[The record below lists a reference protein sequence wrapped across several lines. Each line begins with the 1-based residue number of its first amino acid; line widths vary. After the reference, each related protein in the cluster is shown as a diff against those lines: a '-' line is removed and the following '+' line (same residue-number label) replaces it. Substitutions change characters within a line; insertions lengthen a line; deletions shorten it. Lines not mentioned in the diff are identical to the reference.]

1 MTETLQIIVF
11 PLLAYLIGSIS
22 SAILISKVM
31 NLPDPR
37 KIGSGNPGA
46 TNVLRSGNK
55 NAAFLTLLCDLLKGF
70 IPVALTSLTSNSP
83 AVLSLVAIAAF
94 MGHLYPVYY
103 GFKGGKGVATAIG
116 IFLGLNIYIFVAFA
130 LTWMAAA
137 FLSRMSSFAA
147 LAASAI
153 ALVSSILFWQN
164 LPVVGAIFVIVA
176 FIFLKHRSNIERI
189 VAGTES
195 KIGEKTE

>member
-1 MTETLQIIVF
+1 MTETLQIILF

-31 NLPDPR
+31 RLPDPR
-37 KIGSGNPGA
+37 QIGSGNPGA

-55 NAAFLTLLCDLLKGF
+55 SAAFLTLLCDLLKGF
-70 IPVALTSLTSNSP
+70 TPVLLTYYVSNNP
-83 AVLSLVAIAAF
+83 AVLALVAIAAF
-94 MGHLYPVYY
+94 MGHLYPLYY
-103 GFKGGKGVATAIG
+103 RFKGGKGVATAIG
-116 IFLGLNIYIFVAFA
+116 VFLGLNTYIFFAFA
-130 LTWMAAA
+130 IAWLATAYLT
-137 FLSRMSSFAA
+137 RMSSFAA
-147 LAASAI
+147 LAASAVS
-153 ALVSSILFWQN
+153 LVSSVLFWQN

-195 KIGEKTE
+195 KIGEKA

>member
-1 MTETLQIIVF
+1 MNETLQIILF

-31 NLPDPR
+31 RLPDPR
-37 KIGSGNPGA
+37 QIGSGNPGA

-55 NAAFLTLLCDLLKGF
+55 SAAFLTLLCDMLKGL
-70 IPVALTSLTSNSP
+70 IPVLLAYYFTRTPSVIAL
-83 AVLSLVAIAAF
+83 AAIAAF

-116 IFLGLNIYIFVAFA
+116 VFLGLNIYIFFAFA
-130 LTWMAAA
+130 IAWLATAYLT
-137 FLSRMSSFAA
+137 RMSSFAA
-147 LAASAI
+147 LAASA
-153 ALVSSILFWQN
+153 VSLISSVLFWQN

-195 KIGEKTE
+195 KIGEKA